1 MSDPRWKA
9 TRAIVVAGTPVNEGQ
24 VFTASEEKVANAV
37 ARGWVKPAPANGRRK
52 S

>member
-9 TRAIVVAGTPVNEGQ
+9 VRAIVVGGNAIEAGQ
-24 VFTASEEKVANAV
+24 VFTAAPEKVADAV

>member
-9 TRAIVVAGTPVNEGQ
+9 VRAIAVAGKQIAAGQ
-24 VFTASEEKVANAV
+24 VFTASEAKVADAV
-37 ARGWVKPAPANGRRK
+37 ARGWVKPVPANGRRK